1 MKRILSLLLACTFL
15 LALLP
20 APAAAVSGQ
29 STLKIGLYYGN
40 NAMVSANL
48 QNVTGMATGYQ
59 LGYYD
64 ANRSFVPLY
73 ATDEVYLT
81 VVKDKAVYIGSG
93 NVYFDSAPASYTT
106 VIGPYHL
113 QLDLA
118 LTSADEAQGYI
129 STLRGAGLPAF
140 VAYTSEGYRVRVGHY
155 LSAIEAASDAPQVSA
170 ATGLTA
176 TAVGESRSCYTVT
189 ETGTDN
195 ILFELDMGGQAL
207 GIAPRSEE
215 TWFKGYTYYGGF
227 EYNRVSGNDISV
239 INVVSMDDYLKGVI
253 PYEMSPS
260 WPIEALK
267 AQALCAKSYAL
278 TSIGKHTSQGFDL
291 CNTTDCQVYYGTK
304 VATENSDR
312 AVDETSGMLITYNGK
327 VAETFY
333 HSSSGGWTED
343 VKNIWG
349 SDIPYLKAV
358 EDKYLVKT
366 LPYSFSITLSEI
378 TSILRGKGYD
388 VGQVTGFYVSEY
400 TPAGN
405 VKEVTFTQQGGK
417 DLVFTG
423 DRARTCLN
431 TSSSDKRINSHRYT
445 VSTSGGGVS
454 VNDGTADKPLGQYY
468 AIGGDGT
475 VSQVSPGAGAY
486 AITGS
491 GVEQI
496 NTGSSASSA
505 SGEYF
510 VSGTGSGHNIG
521 MSQWGAHAMA
531 ELGFTYQEIITFYFT
546 GVQVQPAD

>member
-1 MKRILSLLLACTFL
+1 MKKVISLLLVCTMLFI
-15 LALLP
+15 LLP
-20 APAAAVSGQ
+20 APAVAANDL

-40 NAMVSANL
+40 NAMISANL
-48 QNVTGMATGYQ
+48 QNVTGMTTGYQ

-64 ANRSFVPLY
+64 ANRSFVSLY
-73 ATDEVYLT
+73 TTEQVYLT
-81 VVKDKAVYIGSG
+81 VVKDKAIYIGTG
-93 NVYFDSAPASYTT
+93 NVYFDSAPASYSA

-113 QLDLA
+113 QLDRA
-118 LTSADEAQGYI
+118 MASADEAQGYI
-129 STLRGAGLPAF
+129 NTLRNAGLKAF
-140 VAYTSEGYRVRVGHY
+140 VAYTSDGYCVRVGSY
-155 LSAIEAASDAPQVSA
+155 LSAIEAASDASKVSA
-170 ATGLTA
+170 ATGLTS

-189 ETGTDN
+189 ETGTSN
-195 ILFELDMGGQAL
+195 ILFELDLGGQAL
-207 GIAPRSEE
+207 GISPRSEE
-215 TWFKGYTYYGGF
+215 TWFKGFTYYGGF
-227 EYNRVSGNDISV
+227 EYNRLNGNDITV

-253 PYEMSPS
+253 PYEMNPS

-312 AVDETSGMLITYNGK
+312 AVDETSGLLVTYNGK

-378 TSILRGKGYD
+378 TSILKGKGYD

-445 VSTSGGGVS
+445 VSPGGSAGVS
-454 VNDGTADKPLGQYY
+454 INDGTSDKPLGQNY
-468 AIGGDGT
+468 AIGGQGT
-475 VSQVSPGAGAY
+475 VSQVAPGAY

-496 NTGSSASSA
+496 DTSSSA

-531 ELGFTYQEIITFYFT
+531 ELGFTYQEIIKFYFT
-546 GVQVQPAD
+546 GVQVQPAS